1 MMMLG
6 SFERCVARR
15 LRTIVLMIEAKR
27 NHGTAVMRVVM
38 KKAGLRMY
46 ITVRTRASVMVD

>member
-38 KKAGLRMY
+38 KKAGLRIY